1 MKDLEI
7 QEQSEKMYPEYPTE
21 PKGGTRYNK
30 DINCFKKRKAF
41 MAGAQW
47 IQERDNKLI
56 HKYTQEQIHRD
67 TLGLPMVSY
76 QDWNSNLPSPP
87 KTK

>member
-1 MKDLEI
+1 MTDLKI
-7 QEQSEKMYPEYPTE
+7 QQQAEMFCS
-21 PKGGTRYNK
+21 RYGEE
-30 DINCFKKRKAF
+30 
-41 MAGAQW
+41 AGFARVVW
-47 IQERDNKLI
+47 DACAKWMHERENKLI
-56 HKYTQEQIHRD
+56 HKYTQEQIHRA